1 MGTTLATVIL
11 AAKTADQEPAA
22 EGLGISITPTAGGGP
37 GGDAFATLLN
47 YVAWVG
53 YRVAALAFVASV
65 IALAF
70 GRMNQHAGAETI
82 GRKGM
87 LYAAGS
93 IALIAAADR
102 LLAFA
107 AVIGGQA

>member
-1 MGTTLATVIL
+1 MGSTLAAVIL
-11 AAKTADQEPAA
+11 AAQTADEDTA
-22 EGLGISITPTAGGGP
+22 EGLGISITPSAGGGP

-53 YRVAALAFVASV
+53 YRVAALAFVVSV

>member
-1 MGTTLATVIL
+1 M
-11 AAKTADQEPAA
+11 
-22 EGLGISITPTAGGGP
+22 GISISPAAGGGP

-53 YRVAALAFVASV
+53 YRVAALAFVVSV
-65 IALAF
+65 VALAV
-70 GRMNQHAGAETI
+70 GRMNQHVGAETI

-93 IALIAAADR
+93 ITLIAAPDR